1 MQKKVNNECRP
12 SFYSPAFNKMC
23 FIAPFTLFGG
33 DNDDDEPMQK
43 QKPLFSKADDNIA
56 PDFTPKKAQGR
67 LGLGVLFFFHFDE
80 PSLVNK

>member
-1 MQKKVNNECRP
+1 L
-12 SFYSPAFNKMC
+12 

-33 DNDDDEPMQK
+33 DDDDEPVQK
-43 QKPLFSKADDNIA
+43 QKPLFSKADDDFT
-56 PDFTPKKAQGR
+56 PDFIPKKAQGR